1 MLGESLRR
9 RWGAGMRGGGRLSM
23 PDWAVRVRWAAV
35 ALAALL
41 ACFGTGYALAVY
53 VIFPAPGEAGTG
65 TPVPELVGRR
75 LAEAERELEA
85 RGLTVA
91 EVVPIPHPR
100 APEGEVIAQSPLPG
114 QWLRPG
120 GAVRLGVSAGKPRNR
135 VPEVTGLTAENAA
148 AMLERAGFEVRR
160 REELAPVEKGRVV
173 RTEPAGGT
181 VLELPAQVRLIVS
194 AGPGTPI
201 LPDPGEP
208 APDSTGVDPAGPPEG
223 GAWPTDPDPGE

>member
-9 RWGAGMRGGGRLSM
+9 RWGARMRVGGRLSM
-23 PDWAVRVRWAAV
+23 PDWAMRVRWAAI

-41 ACFGTGYALAVY
+41 ASFGTGYALAVY
-53 VIFPAPGEAGTG
+53 VIFPAPEEAGTG

-91 EVVPIPHPR
+91 EVVQIPHPR
-100 APEGEVIAQSPLPG
+100 APEGEVIAQSPLAG

-135 VPEVTGLTAENAA
+135 VPEVTGLTAQNAA

-160 REELAPVEKGRVV
+160 REELSPLEKGRVV
-173 RTEPAGGT
+173 RTDPAGGT
-181 VLELPAQVRLIVS
+181 VLELPARVTLIVS
-194 AGPGTPI
+194 AGPATPI
-201 LPDPGEP
+201 LPDLSEP
-208 APDSTGVDPAGPPEG
+208 APDSAGVGPAGPPEER
-223 GAWPTDPDPGE
+223 AWPLGPDAEE